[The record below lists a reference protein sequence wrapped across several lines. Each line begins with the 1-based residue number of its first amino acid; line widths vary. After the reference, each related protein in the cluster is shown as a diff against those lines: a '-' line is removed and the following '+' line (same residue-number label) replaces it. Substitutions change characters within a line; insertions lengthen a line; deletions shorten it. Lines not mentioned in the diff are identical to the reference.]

1 MDLLIVTLIYAVPIA
16 SVVVAARYGPVR
28 SRWWRHE
35 NPLGF
40 ALFVGAFAFLA
51 GFMGPMIFAPG
62 ANQGPLLGIFYTGPI
77 GTLVGLVWGFLRA
90 VRRRD
95 EMREPKS

>member
-1 MDLLIVTLIYAVPIA
+1 MDLVVPLLIYGVPIF
-16 SVVVAARYGPVR
+16 SVLAIARYGPVR

-40 ALFVGAFAFLA
+40 GLFVGTIAFLA
-51 GFMGPMIFAPG
+51 GFIGPMIFAPQ

-77 GTLVGLVWGFLRA
+77 GTVVGLLWGILRA
-90 VRRRD
+90 QRRRAA
-95 EMREPKS
+95 RQALK